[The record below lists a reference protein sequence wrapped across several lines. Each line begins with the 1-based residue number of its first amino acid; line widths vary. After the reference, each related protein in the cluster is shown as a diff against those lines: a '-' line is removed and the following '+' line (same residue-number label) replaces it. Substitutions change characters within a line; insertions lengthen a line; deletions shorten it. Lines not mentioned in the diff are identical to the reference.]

1 MEPQRSV
8 ERDADDERAG
18 TAADVGRVLAALY
31 GDGEETAE
39 PERAGPRVHGRP
51 RPARSRRTTRSSS

>member
-18 TAADVGRVLAALY
+18 TAADVGRALAALY

-39 PERAGPRVHGRP
+39 PERARARVNGRP
-51 RPARSRRTTRSSS
+51 AAMRSRQTRRSS